1 MMCRLAVSL
10 AALFLITPLYAE
22 QHAPQSLRVVPK
34 IYISPGAS
42 GSIGSSRQVES
53 HDRYGGQRLPDGVQR
68 HEQRY
73 GGQSVEH
80 RGGIEQSIEYPGG
93 HQVQQIPG
101 RRTEY
106 HERSR

>member
-22 QHAPQSLRVVPK
+22 QQAPQALRVIPK
-34 IYISPGAS
+34 TYISPGAS
-42 GSIGSSRQVES
+42 GSIGSSRQVEGYE
-53 HDRYGGQRLPDGVQR
+53 RYGGQRLPGSVQR

-73 GGQSVEH
+73 GSQSIEH
-80 RGGIEQSIEYPGG
+80 RGVIEQRIEYPGG

-101 RRTEY
+101 QRTDY